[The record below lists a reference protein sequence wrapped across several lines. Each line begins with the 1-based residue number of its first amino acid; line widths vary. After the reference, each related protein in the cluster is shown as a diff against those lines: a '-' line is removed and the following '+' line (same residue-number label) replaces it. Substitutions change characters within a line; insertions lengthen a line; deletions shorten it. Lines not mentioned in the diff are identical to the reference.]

1 MNTTAMLVDILVVG
15 FQVFIWI
22 LGFTFSFFIPP
33 HVIKP
38 LVSNSPGGT
47 LFLVVIISYS
57 LGIIF
62 DYIIAICFSKFKS
75 KKELDVYKDVSIV
88 KIIASDKEV
97 HKLLNNQYER
107 LRISR
112 GTLFNLP
119 FITLSICCCIYN
131 INPELKMSTLWSIV
145 ATILIGTL
153 FTILAFISW
162 KKRNTVY
169 LEYINQT
176 KNLPW
181 YKAFLLEELRK
192 NGS

>member
-1 MNTTAMLVDILVVG
+1 MNTTALLVDILVVG
-15 FQVFIWI
+15 FQVLIWI

-33 HVIKP
+33 HVVKQ
-38 LVSNSPGGT
+38 LVSYSPGGT
-47 LFLVVIISYS
+47 LFVVIIISYI

-62 DYIIAICFSKFKS
+62 DYIIAICFYRFKT
-75 KKELDVYKDVSIV
+75 KKERDVYKDVSIV

-119 FITLSICCCIYN
+119 LITLSICCCIYN
-131 INPELKMSTLWSIV
+131 INLGLKMSTFYSIV

-162 KKRNTVY
+162 KRRNKVY
-169 LEYINQT
+169 LEYIIQT

-181 YKAFLLEELRK
+181 YIAFLEQSRK
-192 NGS
+192 NNK